1 MSQADGASEQIE
13 VRGLTKRFGSV
24 LAVDDLSFTVEPG
37 RVTGFLGPN
46 GAGKTTTLRMLLGL
60 VQPTAGTATIG
71 GRSYGSLPAPQRA
84 VGALLEASDV
94 HPGRTGRDHLRV
106 LALSAGVPDARVDEL
121 LALVGLSDAARRRAG
136 GYSLGMRQRLGLAA
150 ALLGDPRV
158 LVLDEPANGL
168 DPEGIRWLRGFLRHL
183 ASEGRTVL
191 VSSHVLP
198 EVQQTV
204 DDVVIIARGRL
215 VQASPL
221 SELAG
226 AAARTVHVVTP
237 DRPRLL
243 AVLASAGLSATELD
257 GGVVVRETSPAEVG
271 RLAFAG
277 GVELHELRAEA
288 SDLERIFL
296 DLTGDAR

>member
-1 MSQADGASEQIE
+1 
-13 VRGLTKRFGSV
+13 
-24 LAVDDLSFTVEPG
+24 
-37 RVTGFLGPN
+37 
-46 GAGKTTTLRMLLGL
+46 
-60 VQPTAGTATIG
+60 
-71 GRSYGSLPAPQRA
+71 
-84 VGALLEASDV
+84 
-94 HPGRTGRDHLRV
+94 
-106 LALSAGVPDARVDEL
+106 
-121 LALVGLSDAARRRAG
+121 
-136 GYSLGMRQRLGLAA
+136 
-150 ALLGDPRV
+150 
-158 LVLDEPANGL
+158 
-168 DPEGIRWLRGFLRHL
+168 
-183 ASEGRTVL
+183 
-191 VSSHVLP
+191 VLP

-277 GVELHELRAEA
+277 GVELHELRRQDEG
-288 SDLERIFL
+288 LEQTFL
-296 DLTGDAR
+296 RLVGDEQEVAR